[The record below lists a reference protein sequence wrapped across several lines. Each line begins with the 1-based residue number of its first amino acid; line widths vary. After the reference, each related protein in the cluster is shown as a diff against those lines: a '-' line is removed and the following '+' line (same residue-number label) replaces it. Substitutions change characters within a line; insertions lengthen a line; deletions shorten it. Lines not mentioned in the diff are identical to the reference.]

1 MYMTAIGRWSSGRR
15 PLRTANII
23 PDTAVLQGTIRSIDK
38 ACRELLVRRVA
49 VRM

>member
-23 PDTAVLQGTIRSIDK
+23 PDTAVQGTIRSIDK

-49 VRM
+49 VRI